1 MISVCVDVRWTGV
14 ESGTLLSRMF
24 LLLMVSLQK
33 RKECEYIFCDG
44 ALVGVA
50 VILYTHRIAI
60 RGSEF
65 SRI

>member
-1 MISVCVDVRWTGV
+1 MCGCEMDGSREWDSSVAHVSSFDGFVAEKERVRV
-14 ESGTLLSRMF
+14 YL
-24 LLLMVSLQK
+24 
-33 RKECEYIFCDG
+33 FCDG